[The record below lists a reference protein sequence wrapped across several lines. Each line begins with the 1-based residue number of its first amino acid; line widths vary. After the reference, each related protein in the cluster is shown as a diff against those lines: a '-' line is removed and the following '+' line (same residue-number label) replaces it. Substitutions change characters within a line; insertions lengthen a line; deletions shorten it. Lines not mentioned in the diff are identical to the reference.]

1 MGFANEHR
9 AKEQSAAEHKAQE
22 YEALTKRV
30 ASLEDSNNDLR
41 MEIKYLRATI
51 DELTNTLQGITPDSI
66 EQFQQEGKQI
76 FAPLK
81 QTAIELNKEISDA
94 IRANVDHLRNA
105 WKKDWLEYAI
115 NGLVVSV
122 WHLTIIGGAMYYIY
136 GVNDVKQQINDIQ
149 NRVDVIQY
157 NQAFGTHYSH
167 WDMSEFYKAW
177 DNQDKYVN
185 EQRDKAAQ

>member
-22 YEALTKRV
+22 YEVLTKRV

-66 EQFQQEGKQI
+66 EKFQQEGNQI
-76 FAPLK
+76 FIPLK
-81 QTAIELNKEISDA
+81 QTAIELNKEIRDA
-94 IRANVDHLRNA
+94 IRANIHHLQNA

-115 NGLVVSV
+115 KGLVVSV
-122 WHLTIIGGAMYYIY
+122 WHLAIIGGAMYYIY
-136 GVNDVKQQINDIQ
+136 GVHDVKQQINDIQ

-157 NQAFGTHYSH
+157 NQAFGTHYSP
-167 WDMSEFYKAW
+167 WDMQEFNKAW
-177 DNQDKYVN
+177 DNQDKYIN
-185 EQRDKAAQ
+185 EQRERVN